1 MRMLPTCMMLA
12 LGLAATQATASDR
25 QTPRLNGVW
34 NVSVMVRSCET
45 GELIRSVRA
54 LNLFVHDGSMSETS
68 SNSQRSNSVGTW
80 RHLEDNTYASMFEFF
95 RYNPDG
101 TFASTARVIRTIE
114 LSHNGTRFR
123 STGTVEDFNAQN
135 LRVSVG
141 CSTETAER
149 AQ

>member
-1 MRMLPTCMMLA
+1 MRMLTTCMMLA
-12 LGLAATQATASDR
+12 LGLTATQATASAE
-25 QTPRLNGVW
+25 QPPRLNGLW
-34 NVSVMVRSCET
+34 NVSVTVRNCQT
-45 GELIRSVRA
+45 GELIRNVRA
-54 LNLFVHDGSMSETS
+54 LNLYVHDGSMSETS
-68 SNSQRSNSVGTW
+68 SNSRRSNSLGIW
-80 RHLEDNTYASMFEFF
+80 RHLRDNTYTSMFEFF

-114 LSHNGTRFR
+114 LRHDGTKFR

-135 LRVSVG
+135 VRVSVG

>member
-1 MRMLPTCMMLA
+1 MT
-12 LGLAATQATASDR
+12 
-25 QTPRLNGVW
+25 
-34 NVSVMVRSCET
+34 
-45 GELIRSVRA
+45 
-54 LNLFVHDGSMSETS
+54 ETS

-114 LSHNGTRFR
+114 LSHNGTKFR
-123 STGTVEDFNAQN
+123 SAGTVEDFNAQN
-135 LRVSVG
+135 LGVSVG